1 MEATEL
7 MKGAIDIHIHVG
19 PDPIRRRRVTA
30 YEAAIQARDAGM
42 RGIVLKS
49 HHYVTTPITT
59 LIRQFVPEIELFG
72 GLALDEDV
80 GGLNP
85 IAVKMAGRIG
95 TKIVWM
101 PTFSSRCDLE
111 RRGIKGKGISLLD
124 DNGKL
129 LPTITEILKFIKQ
142 YDMTL
147 ATGHISTPEIFA
159 LLKEV
164 KVVGVQR
171 TIITHPLS
179 TNVGC
184 NATIEEQKR
193 MVEEGAF
200 IEHCFVAT
208 MPATGRLDPAKMA
221 EAIKTVGAENCIMST
236 DFGQIV
242 NPPPAEGMRMFIETM
257 IRYGLSE
264 DEIIKM
270 IRYNPAKVLGLP
282 V

>member
-19 PDPIRRRRVTA
+19 PDLIRRRRVTA
-30 YEAAIQARDAGM
+30 YEAAIQAREAGM
-42 RGIVLKS
+42 RRIVLKS
-49 HHYVTTPITT
+49 HHYVTTPMTT
-59 LIRQFVPEIELFG
+59 LVRESVPGIELFG

-85 IAVKMAGRIG
+85 TAVKMAGRIG

-101 PTFSSRCDLE
+101 PTFSSRCDQE
-111 RRGIKGKGISLLD
+111 RRGIKGKGIFLLD

-129 LPTITEILKFIKQ
+129 LPAVTEILKFIKK
-142 YDMTL
+142 YDITL

-159 LLKEV
+159 LLKGV
-164 KVVGVQR
+164 KVEGVQR

-184 NATIEEQKR
+184 NATIEEQKK

-208 MPATGRLDPAKMA
+208 MPATGRLDPARMA
-221 EAIKTVGAENCIMST
+221 EAIQAIGAENCIMST

-242 NPPPAEGMRMFIETM
+242 NPPPVEGMRMFIETM
-257 IRYGLSE
+257 ILYGLSE
-264 DEIIKM
+264 EEIIKM
-270 IRYNPAKVLGLP
+270 VRHNPVKVLGLP
-282 V
+282 D